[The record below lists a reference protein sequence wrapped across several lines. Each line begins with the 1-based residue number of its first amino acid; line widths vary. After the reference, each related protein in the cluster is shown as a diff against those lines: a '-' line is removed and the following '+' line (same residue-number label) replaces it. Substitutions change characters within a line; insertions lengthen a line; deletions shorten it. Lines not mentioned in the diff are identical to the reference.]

1 MHFGNLRSTLCGV
14 DTYLWSSMTQEPVSS
29 GLIFTTYI
37 KQVDKLKLVEVA
49 NQFSSKLN
57 TGFQLKNR
65 YFPRKFIKS
74 AAKENQTPNQRCSNN
89 PTFYILYMIYICDI
103 YDILLTCFLTW
114 ILF

>member
-1 MHFGNLRSTLCGV
+1 MHFGNLRSTLCRV
-14 DTYLWSSMTQEPVSS
+14 ETYLWSSMTQEPVSS

-37 KQVDKLKLVEVA
+37 KQVDKLKLAEVA

-74 AAKENQTPNQRCSNN
+74 AAKENQHRTKGVVISQH
-89 PTFYILYMIYICDI
+89 FIYYI
-103 YDILLTCFLTW
+103 
-114 ILF
+114 